1 MLSNCLLNIY
11 VCSHGSVLLLTLAR
25 ESSLQWAAV
34 NTKVVKDLDLC
45 GPMNGTI
52 CEQPT
57 LPPSPPKAQST
68 WWKGGWK
75 QNKSP
80 GMGRSLWHDTELQNE
95 PAARTICMRTSWDQA
110 RQTPAGGRRGL
121 WRPTLPMALVTVD
134 GGWKRVGPLVDYPQR
149 LCPYGQQ

>member
-68 WWKGGWK
+68 WWKGAG
-75 QNKSP
+75 NKIRAQEWGGACDMTQGCS
-80 GMGRSLWHDTELQNE
+80 NE

-121 WRPTLPMALVTVD
+121 WGPTLAMALVTVD